1 MFCFVFM
8 PKYTESSIINL
19 RKKLNELPKMAISV
33 KRGRTQQLEYE
44 KFLSLLAQ
52 LMIKT
57 KEGVLE

>member
-1 MFCFVFM
+1 M